1 VDGCERCALGV
12 VANLRRAAKEER
24 NKDDH
29 GRKMEMKEPS
39 CVSVWW
45 MKIRLCGDSVRAT
58 DRRERKEGNKIS

>member
-12 VANLRRAAKEER
+12 VANLRWAAKEER

-39 CVSVWW
+39 CVSMRW
-45 MKIRLCGDSVRAT
+45 MKIRLCGYFVRAT
-58 DRRERKEGNKIS
+58 DRREREKREIK